1 VYGTELECLGTTTET
16 DTPPAWSELD
26 VLRSVSV
33 IVDEET
39 ALFLTARRPRGM
51 IGHGHELV
59 EAALL
64 RGGELHP
71 VEDPRL
77 STVYDGEGRQRNA
90 GLELWMPGE
99 DFPRRVTGTAEAGAS
114 LELAGLRVHAAVF
127 RWTMDGREGTGA
139 YEVAVRDDPEAA

>member
-1 VYGTELECLGTTTET
+1 
-16 DTPPAWSELD
+16 
-26 VLRSVSV
+26 
-33 IVDEET
+33 
-39 ALFLTARRPRGM
+39 M